1 MAIGTPPQ
9 PHAPGGWPERRPEAQ
24 QGAVESRER
33 VREQL
38 SSTRGSACG
47 PLHFL
52 ASAELRSLVLVA
64 VLMRPTSRIACL
76 QRAMTTIP
84 NPFRG
89 IFINDTETAT
99 DLLYYEAIAKTVVGY
114 IDGCGDKPIS
124 IGVHGDW
131 GAGKSSVLK
140 MVEAQ
145 VSPREDVLCLWFNGW
160 QLEGFDDAKAALIE
174 TIVVELRDRRSGFEK
189 VKELATDVLS
199 SLDYLKLAKTA
210 VKVGG
215 TFVTGIPHP
224 GLIGDAVGIL
234 KSAANLLSGGE
245 DSEVAESIAKSTGL
259 LEQAKSGKK
268 VPEEMKEFRE
278 AFKALLDA
286 AKIKRLVV
294 LIDDLDRCLP
304 ETVIATLE
312 AIRLFLFAEKTAFV
326 IGADEQMVEYS
337 VKRHFPDFQRSGLP
351 DSYARY
357 YLEKLIQ
364 VPFRIPALGAV
375 ETQCYVTLVMAE
387 AILSQPENKP
397 AFAKLAELAKTTITR
412 PWAAQPIEAAQI
424 DQITKGEVAVPLKEA
439 IALSTQLYRI
449 LSDGTKGNPRLIKRF
464 LNAVLIRY
472 AIAVERQLAGEIK
485 FPQLAKVMLAER
497 FHPTFFDQL
506 VNELAQDSSGTG
518 RVVLLKFVES
528 GDDKT
533 VQKDLNADQKKLL
546 HEWKLDCHLAT
557 WAKVQPPLSDEDLR
571 PYIFVTRDRKQ
582 SIFGYGAAAHLNSL
596 IEKLCG
602 DTYAVAAAKNEVVA
616 LNAKDAMDVAQ
627 NLKATAQASGEIKNK
642 PRGFD
647 GLVSVCALKPET
659 RPVLLNLLR
668 NLDPAQ
674 VGAWAWPELKSLS
687 DDPALKAD
695 AVALEQTWS
704 TQGNEKLTKAIKAF
718 PR

>member
-1 MAIGTPPQ
+1 M
-9 PHAPGGWPERRPEAQ
+9 
-24 QGAVESRER
+24 
-33 VREQL
+33 
-38 SSTRGSACG
+38 
-47 PLHFL
+47 FL
-52 ASAELRSLVLVA
+52 ASAELRSPDFVA
-64 VLMRPTSRIACL
+64 VLMLPASRIACL

-99 DLLYYEAIAKTVVGY
+99 DLLYYDAIAKTVVGY
-114 IDGCGDKPIS
+114 IDGSGDKPIS

-140 MVEAQ
+140 MVEVQ
-145 VSPREDVLCLWFNGW
+145 FTPREDVLCLWFNGW

-189 VKELATDVLS
+189 VKELATDVLK

-215 TFVTGIPHP
+215 TFVTGVPHP
-224 GLIGDAVGIL
+224 GLIGDAVGVL
-234 KSAANLLSGGE
+234 KSAATLLNGDGE
-245 DSEVAESIAKSTGL
+245 KGEVAKSIAESTGL

-387 AILSQPENKP
+387 AILNQPENKS

-439 IALSTQLYRI
+439 IALSTQLYRV

-497 FHPTFFDQL
+497 FHPAFFDQL

-518 RVVLLKFVES
+518 RVALLKFIES

-533 VQKDLNADQKKLL
+533 ASKDLSSDQKMLL
-546 HEWKLDCHLAT
+546 DEWKLDSHLAT
-557 WAKVQPPLSDEDLR
+557 WGKVQPPLSDEDLR

-582 SIFGYGAAAHLNSL
+582 SIFGYGVAAHLNSL

-674 VGAWAWPELKSLS
+674 VGAWAWPELKSLA
-687 DDPALKAD
+687 DDLALKAD
-695 AVALEQTWS
+695 AIALEQTWS
-704 TQGNEKLTKAIKAF
+704 TQGNEKLKKAIKAL

>member
-1 MAIGTPPQ
+1 
-9 PHAPGGWPERRPEAQ
+9 
-24 QGAVESRER
+24 
-33 VREQL
+33 
-38 SSTRGSACG
+38 
-47 PLHFL
+47 
-52 ASAELRSLVLVA
+52 
-64 VLMRPTSRIACL
+64 
-76 QRAMTTIP
+76 MTTIP

-145 VSPREDVLCLWFNGW
+145 VTPREDVLCLWFNGW

-189 VKELATDVLS
+189 VKELATDVLKS
-199 SLDYLKLAKTA
+199 SDYLKLAKTA
-210 VKVGG
+210 VKVSG

-224 GLIGDAVGIL
+224 GLIGDAVGVL
-234 KSAANLLSGGE
+234 KSAANLLSGDGE
-245 DSEVAESIAKSTGL
+245 KSEVAKSIAESTGL

-357 YLEKLIQ
+357 YLEKLVQ

-387 AILSQPENKP
+387 AILNQPENKP
-397 AFAKLAELAKTTITR
+397 AFGKLAELAKTTITR

-439 IALSTQLYRI
+439 IALSTQLYRV

-518 RVVLLKFVES
+518 RVFLLKFVES
-528 GDDKT
+528 GDEKT
-533 VQKDLNADQKKLL
+533 APKDLNADQKKLL
-546 HEWKLDCHLAT
+546 DEWKLDSHLAT
-557 WAKVQPPLSDEDLR
+557 WAKVQPPLSNEDLR

-582 SIFGYGAAAHLNSL
+582 SIFGYVAAAHLNSL

-602 DTYAVAAAKNEVVA
+602 DTYAIAAAKNEVVA

-642 PRGFD
+642 PRGLD

-695 AVALEQTWS
+695 AIALEQTWS
-704 TQGNEKLTKAIKAF
+704 TQGNQKLKKAIKAF

>member
-1 MAIGTPPQ
+1 
-9 PHAPGGWPERRPEAQ
+9 
-24 QGAVESRER
+24 
-33 VREQL
+33 
-38 SSTRGSACG
+38 
-47 PLHFL
+47 
-52 ASAELRSLVLVA
+52 
-64 VLMRPTSRIACL
+64 
-76 QRAMTTIP
+76 MTTTS

-114 IDGCGDKPIS
+114 IDGSGDKPIS

-140 MVEAQ
+140 MVESQ
-145 VSPREDVLCLWFNGW
+145 FSTREDVLCLWFNGW

-174 TIVVELRDRRSGFEK
+174 TLVVELRDRRSGFEK
-189 VKELATDVLS
+189 VKERAADVLKS
-199 SLDYLKLAKTA
+199 WDYLKLAKTA

-215 TFVTGIPHP
+215 TFMTGIPHP
-224 GLIGDAVGIL
+224 GLIGDAVDL
-234 KSAANLLSGGE
+234 FKSAANLLNGDGE
-245 DSEVAESIAKSTGL
+245 KAEAVKALVDGTGL
-259 LEQAKSGKK
+259 LEHAKSGKK
-268 VPEEMKEFRE
+268 VPEEMKEFRA
-278 AFKALLDA
+278 AFSSLLEV

-337 VKRHFPDFQRSGLP
+337 VKRHFPEFQRSGLP
-351 DSYARY
+351 EAYARY

-387 AILSQPENKP
+387 AILNQPENKP
-397 AFAKLAELAKTTITR
+397 AFGKLAELAKTTITR

-472 AIAVERQLAGEIK
+472 AIAAERQLAGEIK

-506 VNELAQDSSGTG
+506 VNELAQDGSGTG
-518 RVVLLKFVES
+518 RVALLKSLES
-528 GDDKT
+528 GDEKSAPKALST
-533 VQKDLNADQKKLL
+533 DQQKLL
-546 HEWKLDCHLAT
+546 AEWQQDSHLAT
-557 WAKVQPPLSDEDLR
+557 WAKVNPPLFDEDLR

-582 SIFGYGAAAHLNSL
+582 SIFGYGVAGHLSAL

-602 DTYAVAAAKNEVVA
+602 NEYTVAAAKSEVVA
-616 LNAKDAMDVAQ
+616 LSAKDAMDVAQ
-627 NLKATAQASGEIKNK
+627 NLKATAQASGDSKTK
-642 PRGFD
+642 PRGVE
-647 GLVSVCALKPET
+647 GLELVCANKPET
-659 RPVLLNLLR
+659 RSVLLNLLQ
-668 NLDPAQ
+668 NIDPAQ
-674 VGAWAWPELKSLS
+674 LGGWAWPVLKSLGE
-687 DDPALKAD
+687 DPALKA
-695 AVALEQTWS
+695 ATVSLEQTWS
-704 TQGNEKLTKAIKAF
+704 SKGNEKLKAAIKAM